1 MLRRLRWA
9 ILFALIVLGG
19 GTLWL
24 LLSRAL
30 IEEGRCRLVRK
41 KADPRSHL
49 IGLAF
54 QVLQPQ
60 LARPEDVRDLPAG
73 FSRPCYYQIRSGGK
87 RVPMVVN
94 LSTRPSLCLDTDGDG
109 ILAQERCYAVT
120 CIPLA
125 KASSSSWRFG
135 PISLV
140 SDNGSRRIDGRFYV
154 NGHRGDAPPWLTAC
168 PAVFRTGKLR
178 VAGQT
183 YQVAVV
189 DGDYDGQFHSI
200 LSLPLD
206 HGWRLPASDVFAIDL
221 NHNGTFEMS
230 LEARSE
236 VMPLGRLVQVGG
248 DYYAIDIA
256 TDGAS
261 LALSKTEPQ
270 LGTLAVESTD
280 AAVEIKLWSDAADQY
295 LSRGRQWQLPVG
307 KYMGIY
313 ATLETKDASGDT
325 WTFSSNLSS
334 ATSDLGLLD
343 SFVIQPGETTS
354 VKVGP
359 PFVTKTEVQRVDA
372 GLVSIGLVL
381 TGCGGE
387 QYQADFQRNHKRAP
401 ERTFKIVDEKGTV
414 LVADKFQ
421 YG

>member
-1 MLRRLRWA
+1 MRKQHWA

-24 LLSRAL
+24 LLSRAP

-41 KADPRSHL
+41 KADPRSQL
-49 IGLAF
+49 MGLAF

-60 LARPEDVRDLPAG
+60 LIKPDDVRDLPAG
-73 FSRPCYYQIRSGGK
+73 FNRPCYYQIRSGDK
-87 RVPMVVN
+87 RVPVVVN
-94 LSTRPSLCLDTDGDG
+94 LSGTPSLCLDTDGDG
-109 ILAQERCYAVT
+109 VLSQERCYPVT
-120 CIPLA
+120 RVPLA

-135 PISLV
+135 PIFLV
-140 SDNGSRRIDGRFYV
+140 SDAGPGKIDGRFYV
-154 NGHRGDAPPWLTAC
+154 NGHRGDAAPALTTC
-168 PAVFRTGKLR
+168 PAFFRTGKLR
-178 VAGQT
+178 VAGQM
-183 YQVAVV
+183 YQVAAV

-200 LSLPLD
+200 LLLPLD

-221 NHNGTFEMS
+221 NHNGTFEIS
-230 LEARSE
+230 LYGRSE
-236 VMPLGRLVQVGG
+236 VVPLGSLVQVGD
-248 DYYAIDIA
+248 DYYAIDMA
-256 TDGAS
+256 TDGGS

-295 LSRGRQWQLPVG
+295 LSRGRQWQLPPG

-334 ATSDLGLLD
+334 ATSDPGLLD
-343 SFVIQPGETTS
+343 FFVIQPGETTS

-359 PFVTKTEVQRVDA
+359 PFVIKAEVQRVGA

-387 QYQADFQRNHKRAP
+387 QYQADFQRNYRRAP
-401 ERTFKIVDEKGTV
+401 ERAFKIVDEKGTV